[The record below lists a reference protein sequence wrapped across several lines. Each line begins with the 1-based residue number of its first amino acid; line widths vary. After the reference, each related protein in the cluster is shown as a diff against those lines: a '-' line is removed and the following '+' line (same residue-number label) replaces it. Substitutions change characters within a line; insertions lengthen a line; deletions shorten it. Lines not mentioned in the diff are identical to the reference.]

1 MEIFEKLMEALGHTP
16 AWVPLVL
23 APALLVLAAVL
34 FTLFGGRKAY
44 RYVAAVLGAAATAL
58 LFCMTSPGGA
68 FFFLALFAALAA
80 LLRLLFFFP
89 CLRRRQKTGQ
99 WISPASRYIPRSRL
113 CKAWRG

>member
-44 RYVAAVLGAAATAL
+44 RYCL
-58 LFCMTSPGGA
+58 LYTSP
-68 FFFLALFAALAA
+68 
-80 LLRLLFFFP
+80 
-89 CLRRRQKTGQ
+89 
-99 WISPASRYIPRSRL
+99 SPRD
-113 CKAWRG
+113 